1 MAPDEG
7 PHIRQARGVRV
18 VGVGVVRWLTTT
30 PRHRGVVGA
39 EGQLWAAAAAMQ
51 MGRAATA
58 EANKSRQH
66 GVQRQVPKA
75 GIESQH
81 AAAAFSHSTLQNHTT
96 VFVRPVF
103 MFESLTHKWAVA
115 VFLYLFCLFS
125 SFYGQACESTLWC
138 WTRPPL
144 GPATLRCCCCCGGCC
159 RCFRAL
165 YYCRLSGG
173 GGRPVYRP
181 RLLCGVG

>member
-96 VFVRPVF
+96 VFVRPVL

-115 VFLYLFCLFS
+115 VFYIFFVCSVLSMARPASLLF
-125 SFYGQACESTLWC
+125 
-138 WTRPPL
+138 
-144 GPATLRCCCCCGGCC
+144 
-159 RCFRAL
+159 
-165 YYCRLSGG
+165 
-173 GGRPVYRP
+173 
-181 RLLCGVG
+181 GVGPDPPSGPQPSAVVAAAAAVVAVSEHYIIAD